1 LQLVDCIDI
10 ETSSSHQQYHQV
22 IDEKISDKIVVSNNE
37 FESHDYNA

>member
-22 IDEKISDKIVVSNNE
+22 IDEKISDKIVVSNDE
-37 FESHDYNA
+37 FENHDYNA